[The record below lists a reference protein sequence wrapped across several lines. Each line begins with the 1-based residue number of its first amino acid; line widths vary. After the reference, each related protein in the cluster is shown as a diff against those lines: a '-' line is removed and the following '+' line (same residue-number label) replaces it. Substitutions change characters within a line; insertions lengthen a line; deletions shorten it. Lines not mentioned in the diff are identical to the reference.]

1 MTRGLNYWNEVEL
14 SHLRTRC
21 QICGAV
27 DENIQRISYLEAV
40 PYLSDQKHGKEQIHK
55 EIRD

>member
-40 PYLSDQKHGKEQIHK
+40 PYLSDQKHGKEQNP
-55 EIRD
+55 